1 MFRKGFLFYNKN
13 HAGKFKGVDSL
24 LKQKFKLSTIIIFF
38 VCLVVL
44 LSLLFTDLL
53 ISHTV
58 SESIRNNQEEKAKI
72 VSRTVAKSDIVKR
85 GLEKEDDD
93 GSIQVY
99 TVDIQQAA
107 DVLFVVVMDMNG
119 IRKSH
124 PDPEK
129 IGKRFVGGDEKVVLN
144 GEEHISISKGTLGQS
159 VRAFTPIYNDENEQI
174 GAVAVGISL
183 NNVEQALE
191 KGHKNILIGSIVGI
205 LVGIVGAVFLARY
218 IKKILFDLEPFEIAK
233 IHEERN
239 TMLQSVHEGIIA
251 VDKNSTITL
260 VNKSALRIFTNIGL
274 SDNPV
279 GMKLTDYLPF
289 SKLERVLKTEK
300 SEKDEEITVNG
311 VTLLSNR
318 APLIVNKEIV
328 GAISTFRDKTEV
340 HQLAE
345 QLTGVRMYAEALRAQ
360 SHEFMNR
367 LHVILGMVKMGFY
380 EELTDFI
387 NDIVDHRVNEVSDVT
402 KNIKDPVLAGFIM
415 GKLSIARENKVE
427 MKIDNETI
435 IPKPSEDHVTHELIT
450 IIGNVVDNAIE
461 AMSDMKDKKLQVKLN
476 YNKQRL
482 QIKVRDSGPGIKK
495 EQFTQIFEK
504 GYSTKGENRG
514 YGLYLVSKSVEILGG
529 SIQLN
534 LSIEKGTEFIIQI
547 PYKGEGD
554 IHD

>member
-1 MFRKGFLFYNKN
+1 M
-13 HAGKFKGVDSL
+13 S
-24 LKQKFKLSTIIIFF
+24 KQKFKLNTIIIFL

-44 LSLLFTDLL
+44 SSLLFTDLL

-58 SESIRNNQEEKAKI
+58 SETIRTNQEEKAKI
-72 VSRTVAKSDIVKR
+72 VSRTVAQSEIVKS
-85 GLEKEDDD
+85 GLEKEDDR
-93 GSIQVY
+93 GTIQEY

-124 PDPEK
+124 PDPRK
-129 IGKRFVGGDEKVVLN
+129 IGKHFVGGDEDVVLK
-144 GEEHISISKGTLGQS
+144 GKEHISISKGTLEQS
-159 VRAFTPIYNDENEQI
+159 LRAFTPIYNDKNEQI
-174 GAVAVGISL
+174 GAVVVGISL
-183 NNVEQALE
+183 NSVEQALVNS
-191 KGHKNILIGSIVGI
+191 HKDIIIGSILGT
-205 LVGIVGAVFLARY
+205 LVGIIGAVFLARY
-218 IKKILFDLEPFEIAK
+218 IKKILFGLEPSAIAT

-251 VDKNSTITL
+251 VDKHAIITL
-260 VNKSALRIFTNIGL
+260 VNKSALRTFANMGL
-274 SDNPV
+274 SGNPV
-279 GMKLTDYLPF
+279 GMKLNDFFPF
-289 SKLERVLKTEK
+289 SKLEQVLITGK
-300 SEKDEEITVNG
+300 SERDEEITVNG
-311 VTLLSNR
+311 VTLLSNQ

-380 EELTDFI
+380 DELTKFI
-387 NDIVDHRVNEVSDVT
+387 NEIVDHRVNEVSYVT

-415 GKLSIARENKVE
+415 GKLSTARENMIE

-435 IPKPSEDHVTHELIT
+435 IPKPHNEHVTHELIT
-450 IIGNVVDNAIE
+450 IIGNIVDNAME
-461 AMSDMKDKKLQVKLN
+461 AMVEAKEKKLQLKLN
-476 YNKQRL
+476 YDKDQL
-482 QIKVRDSGPGIKK
+482 LIKVRDTGPGLKK
-495 EQFTQIFEK
+495 QQFSHIFQK

-514 YGLYLVSKSVEILGG
+514 YGLFLVSKSVETLRG

-534 LSIEKGTEFIIQI
+534 LSVDKGTEFIIQI
-547 PYKGEGD
+547 PYKGKGETND
-554 IHD
+554 